1 MSFDKFLFYDAA
13 KTPAGSSLLGF
24 LYKALTSMM
33 IIPANE
39 IIDDRIDK
47 LDSRLMCKAAFVIDF
62 VMHCTNIYFIPRKE
76 RGGDAYCE

>member
-1 MSFDKFLFYDAA
+1 
-13 KTPAGSSLLGF
+13 
-24 LYKALTSMM
+24 M

-47 LDSRLMCKAAFVIDF
+47 LDSRLMYKAAFVIDF

-76 RGGDAYCE
+76 WGGDAYCE